1 MIGDL
6 AKAVAADL
14 RSRKFP
20 QPVVYGPERM
30 AHDGFRDAIVFR
42 RDRGAG
48 DTLTAP
54 IGATR
59 PRATATGAEAP
70 FLRYVAGTFTV
81 YTRSSKP
88 GADVSD
94 HENECDRVCDGV
106 LTAMYRILKGRR
118 LPLAIVESRLLTR
131 EELRAEAGTAAAD
144 DHSGQRSADFP
155 GCAARVRFTVA
166 TAVRDVTYPGAS
178 RPTGEIFE
186 FAEPTVTAELPFEEP

>member
-20 QPVVYGPERM
+20 HPVVYGPERM

-42 RDRGAG
+42 RDRTAG
-48 DTLTAP
+48 DAVTSPL
-54 IGATR
+54 GATR

-70 FLRYVAGTFTV
+70 FLRYVSGVFTV
-81 YTRSSKP
+81 YARSSRP

-106 LTAMYRILKGRR
+106 LTAMYRILKERR

-131 EELRAEAGTAAAD
+131 DELRAEAGTAAAD
-144 DHSGQRSADFP
+144 DHSGQLSADFP

-166 TAVRDVTYPGAS
+166 TAVRNVTYPGAS
-178 RPTGEIFE
+178 RPTGTIDE
-186 FAEPTVTAELPFEEP
+186 FAEPYVTAELPGDS